1 MFHSAGCVLIST
13 LAIWYVCPG
22 EETVFNS
29 EHCLNTVRHIHIWSL
44 LHTCGY
50 FLSDFLV
57 IWFLIKGDTT
67 LDIQTLWH
75 HALGAFVF
83 YETLLFMDF
92 CVVFGTMLLFT
103 EISTFFLAIRY
114 FLYTHDLSQS
124 FWYYSNVVVTFFVFL
139 IGRLYYQIYI
149 SLYLGVPFLYDE
161 VEQGKI
167 RPMKMFIVLQMAFIV
182 IASLILNFYWF
193 YLMCKMIF
201 RVLGRM
207 LCPKK
212 DKEEAIELVRADQ
225 LKEAGESGG
234 FGSSDEHGNERIQ
247 ATAGHGTINELG
259 GL

>member
-1 MFHSAGCVLIST
+1 VLIST

-124 FWYYSNVVVTFFVFL
+124 FWYYGNVVVTFFVFL